1 MTVEVVGGTVVVI
14 VVEVVV
20 VVVEGMVK
28 IMDDEKNVT
37 AAAEIGSVLVA
48 AMEEK
53 GLEVKIVEEEGPAEI
68 TIL

>member
-1 MTVEVVGGTVVVI
+1 MT
-14 VVEVVV
+14 VEVVV
-20 VVVEGMVK
+20 VVVEGIV
-28 IMDDEKNVT
+28 KNVS
-37 AAAEIGSVLVA
+37 AAAEIGTVLVA